1 MTIWEV
7 IEKAATSG
15 CTVEIE
21 QDGMVV
27 RIRGSEKPTE
37 PKKPKPKPVPV
48 ERKKLDHGKILALS
62 EAGWSVAK
70 IADEMGCSEQSVRN
84 HLEKG

>member
-1 MTIWEV
+1 MNVWELV
-7 IEKAATSG
+7 LKAMAVG
-15 CTVEIE
+15 YQVEVE